1 MYLPAEFEQQ
11 EFIQLTWP
19 HRATDWAEIY
29 DEVIECYCAMAREIS
44 LRQKL
49 LIVSMHPDETREQ
62 LRGHGIE
69 TGNIQLFGCPTNDT
83 WARDHAFI
91 SCLHESQRILFDF
104 QFNGW
109 GLKFAANHDNQ
120 INRKLHDSELI
131 EGIYTDCRDFVL
143 EGGSIESDGQ
153 GTLLTTSSCLLAENR
168 NSGMNKSEIEIQ
180 LCQYFNADR
189 VLWLNH
195 SWLAG
200 DDTDGHI
207 DTVAR
212 FCSPDTIAYTQCTD
226 PEDEHHEEL
235 KAMETELKSF
245 TTAEGNP
252 YRLIPL
258 PLPRAIY
265 DDGQRLPATYA
276 NFLIMNTAVLMPTYN
291 QPDNDEAAKE
301 MLRQAFPEREI
312 IGIDCQVLIKQH
324 GSLHCCTMQYP
335 SAK

>member
-1 MYLPAEFEQQ
+1 MHLPAEFDHQ
-11 EFIQLTWP
+11 ELIQLTWP
-19 HRATDWAEIY
+19 HRETDWADIY

-49 LIVSMHPDETREQ
+49 LIVSMHPEETIAQ
-62 LRGHGIE
+62 LREHGIYS
-69 TGNIQLFGCPTNDT
+69 GNIQLFSCPTNDT

-91 SCLHESQRILFDF
+91 TCLHEGQRILFDF

-120 INRKLHDSELI
+120 INRKLYDSELMD
-131 EGIYTDCRDFVL
+131 GIYTDCRDFVL

-168 NSGMNKSEIEIQ
+168 NSGMNRAEIEIQ
-180 LCQYFNADR
+180 LCQYFNANR

-212 FCSPDTIAYTQCTD
+212 FCTPDTIAYVQCTD
-226 PEDEHHEEL
+226 TEDEHYTEL

-258 PLPRAIY
+258 PLPHAIY
-265 DDGQRLPATYA
+265 DEGQRLPATYA
-276 NFLIMNTAVLMPTYN
+276 NFLIMNSAVLMPTYN
-291 QPDNDEAAKE
+291 QPDNDEAAREK
-301 MLRQAFPEREI
+301 LWQAFPEKEI

-335 SAK
+335 AVH